1 MHHLNSMFNRK
12 LFQPI
17 TLNLIPGLIKML
29 SHLITLYPPC
39 LVENNVL
46 VTTLNLVPSLL
57 KKVITSCH
65 TLSRLATPYHTLS
78 PTFDRK
84 IILVTT
90 LNLVPNLLK
99 KLSHLVTP
107 YRVLSHITP
116 YFACFIEN

>member
-1 MHHLNSMFNRK
+1 MFNRK

-17 TLNLIPGLIKML
+17 TLNLIPRLIKMSL
-29 SHLITLYPPC
+29 HLITLYPPC

-46 VTTLNLVPSLL
+46 VTTLNLVPNLL

-84 IILVTT
+84 IILVTFSTQSPLKVVTSCHT
-90 LNLVPNLLK
+90 LSRLITHYYT
-99 KLSHLVTP
+99 LS
-107 YRVLSHITP
+107 
-116 YFACFIEN
+116 CFIEN